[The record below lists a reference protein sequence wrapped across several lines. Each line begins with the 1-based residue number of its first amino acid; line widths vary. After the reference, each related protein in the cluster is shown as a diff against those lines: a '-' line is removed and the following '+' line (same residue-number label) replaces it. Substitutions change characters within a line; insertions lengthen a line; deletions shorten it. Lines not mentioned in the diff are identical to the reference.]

1 MLLNLSKINYIN
13 LYVISNL
20 KLLQLFQF
28 NWNYIKY
35 MSTEMKSYGDSRL
48 VPTSWGKN
56 DDININ
62 QQNFRIDTI
71 KVYYTEWCQNCFT
84 SSY

>member
-1 MLLNLSKINYIN
+1 
-13 LYVISNL
+13 
-20 KLLQLFQF
+20 
-28 NWNYIKY
+28 
-35 MSTEMKSYGDSRL
+35 MSTEMKSHGDSEL

-71 KVYYTEWCQNCFT
+71 KVYYTEWCQNCSLVHTCRAPRRVKQPFLLIIL
-84 SSY
+84 

>member
-1 MLLNLSKINYIN
+1 M
-13 LYVISNL
+13 
-20 KLLQLFQF
+20 QLFQF

-35 MSTEMKSYGDSRL
+35 MLTEMKSHGDSGL
-48 VPTSWGKN
+48 VPTSWGKTDN
-56 DDININ
+56 ANIN

-71 KVYYTEWCQNCFT
+71 KVYYNEWCQNCST